1 MCMYQWLLDLKNSI
15 TTIHTTGHSYATKSI
30 LRVKQWATLVPVLY
44 KVRIPDHWYK
54 NWSTHASVS
63 MDAYVLAASTKVL
76 WRENQI
82 GLRMSLKWRWTKC
95 LQEVQ
100 WVLSCTIL
108 TLRVPDHC
116 YIKIFG
122 CLLYWICPS
131 PEPQLHPECSWN
143 EMKKWNQ
150 QNYYIWVCWICFPY
164 KVNHCRSLDMI

>member
-82 GLRMSLKWRWTKC
+82 GLRMSLEWRWTKC

-108 TLRVPDHC
+108 TLRVPDHG

-122 CLLYWICPS
+122 CLFYTGFVHPQSPS
-131 PEPQLHPECSWN
+131 YTLNAPGTRWKSENNRTIISGFAEYAFHT
-143 EMKKWNQ
+143 
-150 QNYYIWVCWICFPY
+150 
-164 KVNHCRSLDMI
+164 R